1 VSDGSP
7 AAAPGAGELFFGFT
21 EVAVSGFGGVTP
33 WSRRML
39 VEERRWLSPEEFT
52 DVLSLCQLLPGPNIV
67 NIAVCVGARFDGA
80 RGALAAFAG
89 LMAAPFVIVLI
100 LGALYTHY
108 GHLPAVSSA
117 FRGISAAAAGLVVA
131 MGLKMAASRRLRSA
145 MAVFAVVTFI
155 GITLVRWPLGLVLA
169 GVAPA
174 SVAAAIWRRSER
186 KPSG

>member
-1 VSDGSP
+1 MSEAP
-7 AAAPGAGELFFGFT
+7 LAAAPGPGELFLRFT
-21 EVAVSGFGGVTP
+21 QVAVSGFGGVTP

-67 NIAVCVGARFDGA
+67 NIAVCVGARFHGI

-89 LMAAPFVIVLI
+89 LMTAPCVIVLV
-100 LGALYTHY
+100 LGALYTEY
-108 GHLPAVSSA
+108 GYLPAVSSA
-117 FRGISAAAAGLVVA
+117 FRGISAAAAGLIVA

-145 MAVFAVVTFI
+145 MALFAVVTFI
-155 GITLVRWPLGLVLA
+155 GVALIRMPLGLILA

-174 SVAAAIWRRSER
+174 SVAAAIWRR
-186 KPSG
+186 K